1 MNTIKST
8 GRDDTIKMIK
18 EACEKNRRMMEDKEY
33 CKKIES
39 GLHYTVDSPAV
50 QKLREELKAL
60 RDQREQQKVAAD
72 GGA

>member
-1 MNTIKST
+1 MNTIKPA

-33 CKKIES
+33 CKKIEAE
-39 GLHYTVDSPAV
+39 LHYTVDSPAV
-50 QKLREELKAL
+50 QKLREELKVL
-60 RDQREQQKVAAD
+60 RGQREQQEVAAD

>member
-1 MNTIKST
+1 MTTIKPT
-8 GRDDTIKMIK
+8 GRDDTVKMIK

-33 CKKIES
+33 CKKIEAE
-39 GLHYTVDSPAV
+39 LHYTVDSPAV

-60 RDQREQQKVAAD
+60 RGQREQQEVAAD

>member
-1 MNTIKST
+1 MTTIKPT

-33 CKKIES
+33 CKKIEAE
-39 GLHYTVDSPAV
+39 LHYTVDSPAV

-60 RDQREQQKVAAD
+60 RGQREQQEVAAD

>member
-1 MNTIKST
+1 MNTIKPT

-33 CKKIES
+33 CKKIEAE
-39 GLHYTVDSPAV
+39 LHYTVDSPAV

-60 RDQREQQKVAAD
+60 RGQREQQEVAAD

>member
-1 MNTIKST
+1 MNTIKPT

-33 CKKIES
+33 CKKIEAE
-39 GLHYTVDSPAV
+39 LHYTVDSPAV
-50 QKLREELKAL
+50 QKLREELKVL
-60 RDQREQQKVAAD
+60 RGQREQQEVAAD